1 MHRAAGREGKQQ
13 PWPAAQGMGWE
24 CKTPEARKLD
34 GRTSCLSLADGSVFI
49 LVRKHPSRDLYIK
62 DSYTPVV
69 VEIYIKLLQ
78 ES

>member
-1 MHRAAGREGKQQ
+1 VVVPARRGGSGSAGDLTVKS
-13 PWPAAQGMGWE
+13 
-24 CKTPEARKLD
+24 PEAHKLD

-49 LVRKHPSRDLYIK
+49 WVRKSPSRGLYIK
-62 DSYTPVV
+62 DSYAPVV